1 MSQSPQSISKAIEQH
16 QRAIEQ
22 EQQSLTG
29 AVQYPFKQAVELQQN
44 TAQILLSGMELT
56 GATQRMGL
64 DLTRSMLRSY
74 LDVVEGTLPADGG
87 SGTRSGTTQRQPGQ
101 QRPSEYAQSYQPQG
115 ATPGSQFQGPPQPPA
130 QNQFREPPAQNQ
142 FQVRNPP
149 ARNASSQ
156 YGQQEQE
163 PPQQQY

>member
-22 EQQSLTG
+22 EQQSLSG
-29 AVQYPFKQAVELQQN
+29 AVQFPFKQAVELQQN

-64 DLTRSMLRSY
+64 DLTRSMLQSY

-87 SGTRSGTTQRQPGQ
+87 SGFQQGTTQRQPQ
-101 QRPSEYAQSYQPQG
+101 QSEYARG
-115 ATPGSQFQGPPQPPA
+115 AAMTTPSQFQQSPPQPPA
-130 QNQFREPPAQNQ
+130 QNQFQGQPSQFQEPPAQN
-142 FQVRNPP
+142 PP
-149 ARNASSQ
+149 SQ

-163 PPQQQY
+163 PPQQY